1 MNPHYSTAALPVRP
15 RRSFCL
21 CIPFLLVWVLLLP
34 FVLLLAP
41 LVFVA
46 CLFVKVDPLR
56 GVWIYWQVFNAL
68 RGIRLE
74 VEDPGAPVR
83 IRII

>member
-1 MNPHYSTAALPVRP
+1 MNLHYSTAALPVKP

-21 CIPFLLVWVLLLP
+21 CMPFLLVWVLLLP

-41 LVFVA
+41 VVFVA
-46 CLFVKVDPLR
+46 CLVMKVNPLR
-56 GVWIYWQVFNAL
+56 GVWVYWQVFYAL
-68 RGIRLE
+68 RGLRLE
-74 VEDPGAPVR
+74 VEDPGASVR